1 MYFKLIN
8 MNHAKFKIKRTK
20 ITNELKDL
28 IKTLGRS
35 SKSKYG
41 TVLELTITDN
51 LLTIVIPGI
60 KIELPCETTSTAKAS
75 IGLLY
80 FMDIIKSFKTP
91 YIECNITEAQIKIG
105 VTMINCQTTFFEDDS
120 ILRSIKLPINYTDW
134 HLLQLEHKGFTV
146 EELRFNDMEYLVHC
160 ANRTLKRNIKKTI
173 DLLQVYGVTA
183 KEITAL
189 IDSKIKI

>member
-1 MYFKLIN
+1 

-20 ITNELKDL
+20 LTNELKDI

-41 TVLELTITDN
+41 TILELTITEK
-51 LLTIVIPGI
+51 LLTLVIPGI
-60 KIELPCETTSTAKAS
+60 KIELPCETKSTAKAS

-80 FMDIIKSFKTP
+80 FMDIIKSFKDP
-91 YIECNITEAQIKIG
+91 YIECNITDDEIKVG
-105 VTMINCQTTFFEDDS
+105 VTMIRCQTTFFEDDS

-160 ANRTLKRNIKKTI
+160 ANRTLKRNIKKTV
-173 DLLQVYGVTA
+173 DLLQVYGVTS